1 MSTSQSKNQGGL
13 KLNDKMQPT
22 DAKTKMTK
30 MLLTVWEKTESR
42 LPKNALMSKSKATW
56 NKWKRQS
63 HQTNRR
69 YKDKQNGN
77 LRSIKRSNWNKDY
90 HGHRG
95 TLNNDKKPNRQ
106 EDITTLMC
114 SCPNSKDEKHMK
126 QYLTEMKGKVH
137 KLTAIVGDSKPP
149 FCTIDRTV
157 TRKLGRIQNKL
168 NESSTN
174 RIQSTF
180 IKYSTNEHQNVH

>member
-1 MSTSQSKNQGGL
+1 MSTSHSKNQGGL
-13 KLNDKMQPT
+13 KLHDKMQPT

-106 EDITTLMC
+106 EDITTLNVFI
-114 SCPNSKDEKHMK
+114 PKQQRWKTDETISDRNERKST
-126 QYLTEMKGKVH
+126 Q
-137 KLTAIVGDSKPP
+137 IDSYSWRLKTP
-149 FCTIDRTV
+149 FLD
-157 TRKLGRIQNKL
+157 
-168 NESSTN
+168 
-174 RIQSTF
+174 
-180 IKYSTNEHQNVH
+180 YW